1 MFMFIF
7 YDVWMSPK
15 IFGNIMLTLRSCD
28 HSRKVMF
35 NFMSSEKFREH
46 NVNVKIMIRYTHSA
60 GHVPIHR
67 GARGICTGWGG
78 GVNCNDRLYKNFL
91 LMFMFT

>member
-1 MFMFIF
+1 MFIF

-35 NFMSSEKFREH
+35 NFMSSEIFREH
-46 NVNVKIMIRYTHSA
+46 NVNVKIMIRYTRSA
-60 GHVPIHR
+60 GHVPMHHVT
-67 GARGICTGWGG
+67 GGFARGG